1 VVGVISDHLSSRK
14 MKKEARTLTGEQ
26 DRMFASAA
34 SAKRSELAGRDAS
47 LALVFQPQEIRS

>member
-1 VVGVISDHLSSRK
+1 

-34 SAKRSELAGRDAS
+34 SAKRRAEPGRDFIS
-47 LALVFQPQEIRS
+47 IKYSNYRKHSGS

>member
-1 VVGVISDHLSSRK
+1 

-34 SAKRSELAGRDAS
+34 SAKRR
-47 LALVFQPQEIRS
+47 ALVETLH